1 VTVERKGIGEKDAA
15 GAKRP
20 SELIL
25 IVDDER
31 RVRESIRS
39 ILQDEGYSV
48 LEAADGPEGLGKAAA
63 DKPDCVLLDIWMPG
77 MDGIEVLT
85 SLKQMDPDLP
95 VVIMSGH
102 GNIETAVKASKLGA
116 YDFLEKPLSIDKLIL
131 VIRNALS
138 QRSLLEENR
147 ALREE
152 RAAGTEFVGI
162 SKAVAGILEQV
173 KIVAPTNASVLITGE
188 NGTGK
193 ELLARAIHG
202 GSRRSSESFVAVNCA
217 AIPDNLIESELFG
230 HERGAFT
237 GAISRKVGKF
247 DLAHQ
252 GTLFLDEIGDMSFAT
267 QAKILRVLEER
278 VFQRV
283 GGNRDVAVDVR
294 VVAATNK
301 ELTVE
306 IGSGNFREDLFFRL
320 NVFPFHLPPLRER
333 KEDIPSLLTRFL
345 EEYGQLYGKPDLAF
359 DAKAEASL
367 VGYRWP
373 GNVRELRNVVERLA
387 IIAPDKAI
395 GLEIIPSTV
404 KDGQT
409 ERTDGLYGGSPG
421 GDTAVSESDYRLARE
436 RFERIFFTSQLE
448 ENDWN
453 ISRTAE
459 TVGLERSNLH
469 RKMKQL
475 GIKKQ

>member
-1 VTVERKGIGEKDAA
+1 
-15 GAKRP
+15 
-20 SELIL
+20 
-25 IVDDER
+25 
-31 RVRESIRS
+31 
-39 ILQDEGYSV
+39 
-48 LEAADGPEGLGKAAA
+48 
-63 DKPDCVLLDIWMPG
+63 
-77 MDGIEVLT
+77 
-85 SLKQMDPDLP
+85 
-95 VVIMSGH
+95 
-102 GNIETAVKASKLGA
+102 
-116 YDFLEKPLSIDKLIL
+116 
-131 VIRNALS
+131 
-138 QRSLLEENR
+138 
-147 ALREE
+147 
-152 RAAGTEFVGI
+152 
-162 SKAVAGILEQV
+162 
-173 KIVAPTNASVLITGE
+173 
-188 NGTGK
+188 
-193 ELLARAIHG
+193 
-202 GSRRSSESFVAVNCA
+202 VAVNCA

-301 ELTVE
+301 ELTAE

-333 KEDIPSLLTRFL
+333 KEDIPPLLTRFL
-345 EEYGQLYGKPDLAF
+345 GEYGQLYGKPDLVF
-359 DAKAEASL
+359 DSQAEASL

-404 KDGQT
+404 RDGQT
-409 ERTDGLYGGSPG
+409 DRTDGFSDGSPG
-421 GDTAVSESDYRLARE
+421 DALSEHGASESDYRLARE
-436 RFERIFFTSQLE
+436 RFERLFFTSQLE

-475 GIKKQ
+475 GIKKQSAS